1 MIFTINLLTSGKFKS
16 FQEGLSRVSAKYDEK
31 YEYQLVRQSFTN
43 ILSGGA
49 VMDVKCEASLLNAR
63 RSQPSN
69 TTLRS

>member
-1 MIFTINLLTSGKFKS
+1 MNLLTSGKFKS

-49 VMDVKCEASLLNAR
+49 VMDVKCEAS
-63 RSQPSN
+63 
-69 TTLRS
+69 